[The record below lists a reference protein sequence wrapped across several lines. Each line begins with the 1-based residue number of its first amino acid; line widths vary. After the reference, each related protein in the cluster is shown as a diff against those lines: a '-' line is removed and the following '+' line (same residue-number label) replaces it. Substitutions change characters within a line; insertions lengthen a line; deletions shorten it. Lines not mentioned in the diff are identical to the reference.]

1 MMSLVG
7 GSSKVRALGA
17 SLLGH
22 LGRGGFFWRR
32 ELNYLYTVPL
42 FQKKSYSRIQSLSHI
57 PTKQVII
64 DYGN

>member
-1 MMSLVG
+1 MSLVG

-17 SLLGH
+17 SLLGP

-32 ELNYLYTVPL
+32 ELNYFYTSTFP
-42 FQKKSYSRIQSLSHI
+42 KKNHSRIQSLSHV
-57 PTKQVII
+57 PTKQVMV